1 MTFIYKIGA
10 TALAALIFS
19 ACGLIPDKKNTA
31 QGSKVIVQ
39 VNNHTLTTTELNQ
52 LLNASMSQADSSDL
66 AELYISQ
73 WINSQLLLEK
83 AEELPQDNLLNIEQ
97 RVSEYRNQ
105 LIALDVKN
113 QIVNEQID
121 TLVSQEEI
129 AQYYELNKSNFK
141 LNEPI
146 VKCVLV
152 KFRNELSNT
161 QDIEKL
167 IRYYK
172 PGNKDQITE
181 FCINSAE
188 SCHLNDSI
196 WIEFNNLVYASP
208 FKSWEDPVRKFKSAS
223 FHKVQSENYTF
234 LLKVLDYKDVEEES
248 PLEFQTKVIK
258 TIIINRRKQEIL
270 KNYQNEL
277 YRSAKENN
285 EIILNY

>member
-1 MTFIYKIGA
+1 MTYLYQIGIISISI
-10 TALAALIFS
+10 LIFS
-19 ACGLIPDKKNTA
+19 ACGILPDKNKNVKDT
-31 QGSKVIVQ
+31 KIIVQ
-39 VNNHTLTTTELNQ
+39 VNDKILTSKELGK

-73 WINSQLLLEK
+73 WVNSQLLLEQ
-83 AEELPQDNLLNIEQ
+83 AENIPSAVLLNIEQ
-97 RVSEYRNQ
+97 RVAEYRNQ
-105 LIALDVKN
+105 LLTLEVKN
-113 QIVNEQID
+113 HVVNEQID
-121 TLVSQEEI
+121 TLVTDEEI
-129 AQYYELNKSNFK
+129 AEYYELNKANFK

-161 QDIEKL
+161 QGIEKL

-172 PGNKDQITE
+172 PENKGKITE
-181 FCINSAE
+181 FCVNSAE

-208 FKSWEDPVRKFKSAS
+208 FKSWEDPVRNFKSSS
-223 FHKVQSENYTF
+223 FHKVQSEYYTF
-234 LLKVLDYKDVEEES
+234 LLKVIEYKDVEEES

-258 TIIINRRKQEIL
+258 TILINHRKKEIL
-270 KNYQNEL
+270 KNYQNDL

>member
-1 MTFIYKIGA
+1 MTYLYRIGIISSA
-10 TALAALIFS
+10 ILIFS
-19 ACGLIPDKKNTA
+19 ACGLIPDQNKGDNE
-31 QGSKVIVQ
+31 SKVIVQ
-39 VNNHTLTTTELNQ
+39 VNQKELTTKELSK
-52 LLNASMSQADSSDL
+52 LLNSSMSQADSSDL

-83 AEELPQDNLLNIEQ
+83 AEDIPSDLLLNIEQ

-105 LIALDVKN
+105 LLALEVKN
-113 QIVNEQID
+113 QIVNEHID
-121 TLVSQEEI
+121 TLVTSEEI
-129 AQYYELNKSNFK
+129 EEYYELNKANFK

-161 QDIEKL
+161 QEIENL

-172 PGNKDQITE
+172 PENKTKIAE

-208 FKSWEDPVRKFKSAS
+208 FKTWEDPVDNFKSSS

-234 LLKVLDYKDVEEES
+234 LLKVLDYKDVEAES
-248 PLEFQTKVIK
+248 PLEFQTSMIK
-258 TIIINRRKQEIL
+258 NIIINHRKKEIL
-270 KNYQNEL
+270 KNYQDEL
-277 YRSAKENN
+277 YRVAKENN

>member
-1 MTFIYKIGA
+1 MTYLYQIGIISISI
-10 TALAALIFS
+10 LIFL
-19 ACGLIPDKKNTA
+19 ACGILPDKNKNVKDT
-31 QGSKVIVQ
+31 KIIVQ
-39 VNNHTLTTTELNQ
+39 VNDKILTSKELGK

-73 WINSQLLLEK
+73 WVNSQLLLEQ
-83 AEELPQDNLLNIEQ
+83 AENIPSAVLLNIEQ
-97 RVSEYRNQ
+97 RVAEYRNQ
-105 LIALDVKN
+105 LLTLEVKN
-113 QIVNEQID
+113 HVVNEQID
-121 TLVSQEEI
+121 TLVTDEEI
-129 AQYYELNKSNFK
+129 AEYYELNKANFK

-161 QDIEKL
+161 QGIEKL

-172 PGNKDQITE
+172 PENKSKITE
-181 FCINSAE
+181 FCVNSAE

-208 FKSWEDPVRKFKSAS
+208 FKSWEDPVRNFKSSS
-223 FHKVQSENYTF
+223 FHKVQSEYYTF
-234 LLKVLDYKDVEEES
+234 LLKVIEYKDVEEES

-258 TIIINRRKQEIL
+258 TILINHRKKEIL
-270 KNYQNEL
+270 KNYQNDL